1 MNTSAIETARLL
13 LRRFGKEDIDAFF
26 DIFSDPELN
35 TYLPWFPLKNKE
47 EAMPFM
53 EEQHLSKYRQPQSC
67 HYAICLKTD
76 NRPIGYVQIKMDESY
91 ELGYGLKREWRHQGI
106 VSEACRAVLELAKQE
121 HIPFVSAAH
130 DRTNR
135 PSGQVMKRLG
145 MIYRY
150 SYAEHW
156 QPKNKLVVFRMYQ
169 LDLNDSVN
177 RTHEKYK
184 EQALAWFVETE
195 I

>member
-1 MNTSAIETARLL
+1 MNTSAIETGTLIW
-13 LRRFGKEDIDAFF
+13 RRFGKEDIDAFF

-53 EEQHLSKYRQPQSC
+53 EEKYLSKYRQPQSC
-67 HYAICLKTD
+67 HYAICLKMD
-76 NRPIGYVQIKMDESY
+76 NRP
-91 ELGYGLKREWRHQGI
+91 LGYGLKREWRHQGI

-121 HIPFVSAAH
+121 QIPFVSTTH

-177 RTHEKYK
+177 RTYEKYK

>member
-1 MNTSAIETARLL
+1 
-13 LRRFGKEDIDAFF
+13 
-26 DIFSDPELN
+26 
-35 TYLPWFPLKNKE
+35 
-47 EAMPFM
+47 
-53 EEQHLSKYRQPQSC
+53 
-67 HYAICLKTD
+67 
-76 NRPIGYVQIKMDESY
+76 
-91 ELGYGLKREWRHQGI
+91 
-106 VSEACRAVLELAKQE
+106 
-121 HIPFVSAAH
+121 
-130 DRTNR
+130 
-135 PSGQVMKRLG
+135 

-177 RTHEKYK
+177 RTYEKYK